1 PVMRDARPE
10 EYVDTCVKV
19 TIGDTSSS
27 RSFDDDRAP
36 RLADNVNL
44 ITQYDHPV
52 GRRKRHRLV
61 VYSRARAPPPPPPA
75 ESRGTVTCAP
85 VTRRAVVGCSL
96 TSIPAGTYGSIGI
109 GMSHGASRTGMSVG
123 HGIDGQVP
131 GLHGGMLPAPGVGN
145 RGHQE

>member
-10 EYVDTCVKV
+10 EYVDTCEKV

-27 RSFDDDRAP
+27 QSFDDDRAS

-44 ITQYDHPV
+44 ITRYDHPV

-61 VYSRARAPPPPPPA
+61 VYSRARALPTPPA

-96 TSIPAGTYGSIGI
+96 TSHSSRGTYGSVGI
-109 GMSHGASRTGMSVG
+109 GMSHGANRTGMSVG
-123 HGIDGQVP
+123 HGIGGQVP
-131 GLHGGMLPAPGVGN
+131 GLHDGMLPAPGVGN
-145 RGHQE
+145 RGHQA